1 MDLKLYLYLTHFKI
15 SVFFLN
21 KGHAHCRIIIDNDLC
36 VHLSD
41 YFIHIIFTAVSES
54 FWSFNV
60 TLHIVL
66 CETSCVLILRT
77 RLV

>member
-21 KGHAHCRIIIDNDLC
+21 KGHAHCSIIIDNDIC
-36 VHLSD
+36 VHFSD

-54 FWSFNV
+54 FLSLNV
-60 TLHIVL
+60 TLHKIL
-66 CETSCVLILRT
+66 CEISCVLILRT